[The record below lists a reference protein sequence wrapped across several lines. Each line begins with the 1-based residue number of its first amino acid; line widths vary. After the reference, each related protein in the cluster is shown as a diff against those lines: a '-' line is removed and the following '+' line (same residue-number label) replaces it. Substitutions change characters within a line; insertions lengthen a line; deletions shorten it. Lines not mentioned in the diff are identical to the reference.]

1 MATYWLNVVEW
12 CGIGELE
19 YGFAKSLLPLPI
31 DQRYD
36 KENMIFFVKL
46 I

>member
-1 MATYWLNVVEW
+1 MIRFEKKLIDNRVYVATYWLNVVEW

-31 DQRYD
+31 D
-36 KENMIFFVKL
+36 
-46 I
+46 